1 MSNQPTYEELKK
13 QIADLERKA
22 EEVRKAELAEVI
34 SAIRQKI
41 AEFGLTAA
49 DLGFS
54 AAGRKAAKAAKSPSG
69 VRLSAG
75 KYRNPANGEIY
86 EYGGRGRKPSWIAAM
101 SAEDVARCK
110 L

>member
-34 SAIRQKI
+34 AAMRQKI
-41 AEFGLTAA
+41 TEFGLTAA

-54 AAGRKAAKAAKSPSG
+54 TTGKKSAKVARTPAGA
-69 VRLSAG
+69 RLAAG
-75 KYRNPANGEIY
+75 KYRNPATGEIY

-101 SAEDVARCK
+101 SAEDIAGCK